1 MTVPTEAD
9 LLPPVIPHRQFEAV
23 FREIER
29 CREMTR
35 RAGEAH
41 CLSLEG
47 PTGAGKTRLAQA
59 YAAQHPPYE
68 TEAGSIQPV
77 FYVDVPAQI
86 TVKGLSEHLLRYLGD
101 PLLRGYTRQVDLDY
115 RLDGLIRACVTH
127 LVVLDDFH
135 HLLNTDTSRRR
146 DAVSDWLK
154 VRIKNTRKPFLVISI
169 EHRVQTILDHN
180 PQLSRLFAARRTL
193 EPFPYD
199 RADTHFTEQLMEFD
213 FFVRRAEYVTGARL
227 TGELPRETLL
237 ARLHYA
243 TNGVV
248 GNVMNLLTYAA
259 LLAQENRVIAVD
271 LTLLSAAFESRM
283 KDHLRDRL
291 TFEAKV
297 NPFHP
302 HFALPAVLEW

>member
-1 MTVPTEAD
+1 MLTTETGS
-9 LLPPVIPHRQFEAV
+9 LPPVIAHRQFEAI
-23 FREIER
+23 FQEIER

-35 RAGEAH
+35 RAGESH

-59 YAAQHPPYE
+59 YAAQYPPYE
-68 TEAGSIQPV
+68 TEAGSVRPV
-77 FYVDVPAQI
+77 FYVDIPAQS
-86 TVKGLSEHLLRYLGD
+86 TVKGLSEYLLRHLGD
-101 PLLRGYTRQVDLDY
+101 PLLRGNTRQADLDY
-115 RLDGLIRACVTH
+115 RLDGLLRACVTH
-127 LVVLDDFH
+127 LVILDDFH

-169 EHRVQTILDHN
+169 EHRVQAILEHN
-180 PQLSRLFAARRTL
+180 PQLSRLFAARHTL

-199 RADTHFTEQLMEFD
+199 RADTHFGEQLMEFD

-227 TGELPRETLL
+227 SGELPREVLL

-259 LLAQENRVIAVD
+259 LLAEEKGLMVVD
-271 LTLLSAAFESRM
+271 LTLLSTAFESRM
-283 KDHLRDRL
+283 KDHLRDCV
-291 TFEAKV
+291 TFEEKV

-302 HFALPAVLEW
+302 GFTFPTIPGW